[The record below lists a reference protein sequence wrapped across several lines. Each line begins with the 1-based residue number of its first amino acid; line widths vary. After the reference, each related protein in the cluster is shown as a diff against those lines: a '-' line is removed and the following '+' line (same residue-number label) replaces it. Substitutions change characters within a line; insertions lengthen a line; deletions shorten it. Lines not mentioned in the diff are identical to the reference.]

1 MAPNFVAVEARL
13 RSILDPYRDQL
24 DVDDVYGVNTLKRP
38 GGGAHDFFA
47 GVRQGKRYV
56 SFHLMP
62 IYALPDLVAN
72 ISPELRRRMQGKS
85 CFNFTTV
92 DEGLM
97 AELEALTR
105 RSFALFTS
113 DAYPRTPKSTRR

>member
-1 MAPNFVAVEARL
+1 LTADFAAVEARL
-13 RSILDPYRDQL
+13 RAILDPYRDRL
-24 DVDDVYGVNTLKRP
+24 ESDSLYGVDTLNRP

-72 ISPELRRRMQGKS
+72 ISPELRKRMQGKS

-92 DEGLM
+92 DENLM
-97 AELEALTR
+97 TELDALTK
-105 RSFALFTS
+105 RSFAHFTS
-113 DAYPRTPKSTRR
+113 AAYPRAPKSTRS